1 MLTFIKLIGFKGK
14 GESKKSLLFIFSQ
27 TLLTIK
33 NCLGNLP
40 QNNGALY

>member
-14 GESKKSLLFIFSQ
+14 GRVYKSLSLFIFSV
-27 TLLTIK
+27 LLTIK

-40 QNNGALY
+40 QNNGAL